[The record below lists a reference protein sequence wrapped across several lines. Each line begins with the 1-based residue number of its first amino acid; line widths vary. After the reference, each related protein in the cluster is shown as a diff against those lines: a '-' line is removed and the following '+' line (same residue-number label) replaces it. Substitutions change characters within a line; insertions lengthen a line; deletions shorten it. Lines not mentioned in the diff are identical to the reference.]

1 MMMRQRRL
9 LQRKRRRCRVSIE
22 NEWHGFGCWLYDFMR
37 SLHGEDYER
46 RICDVFLSAGTISN
60 HASLW
65 AILKATS
72 PISRVG
78 KLFLGSSSPADR
90 LCRRSCCWKGEANGV
105 LRRTNK
111 LACML
116 GKRYCG
122 GSLRSQVD
130 WRMAEV
136 NSKRRVSEQLMK
148 TSGRIGG
155 RARQE

>member
-1 MMMRQRRL
+1 VFPSRMNGMAL
-9 LQRKRRRCRVSIE
+9 VV
-22 NEWHGFGCWLYDFMR
+22 GFMTSCEACM
-37 SLHGEDYER
+37 GEDYER
-46 RICDVFLSAGTISN
+46 RICDVFLSTGTISD

-72 PISRVG
+72 LISRVG

-90 LCRRSCCWKGEANGV
+90 LSWRSCSWKGEANGV

-111 LACML
+111 LACIL

-122 GSLRSQVD
+122 GSLISQVD

-136 NSKRRVSEQLMK
+136 NSKRRESEQLIK

-155 RARQE
+155 PAWKE